1 VSSESS
7 GQKTVEV
14 VPDGEFRVVNG
25 RKYGAGV
32 KIVTGAE
39 KPVLTKEEVKDAD
52 E

>member
-7 GQKTVEV
+7 GEKTVEI
-14 VPDGEFRVVNG
+14 VPDGEYRVVNG

-32 KIVTGAE
+32 KIVTGGT
-39 KPVLTKEEVKDAD
+39 PPKEQEVKDAD